1 MSKRILYILLFVIFV
16 FSTQANYLMV
26 NSEELKSDSIEQDPQ
41 SNLSPITNITIK
53 SFFASYQGVD
63 IRLDWELNDET
74 GINSFDLYRKIDNAA
89 EKKIYTL
96 NPTGALAYYFIDD
109 NIYKS
114 NDNTQTI
121 VYKLIARSGQ
131 GNNIASTSIQHNPT
145 AVQRSW
151 GSIKSMFK

>member
-1 MSKRILYILLFVIFV
+1 MSKRIIYILFFIILV
-16 FSTQANYLMV
+16 FSVPANCLMV
-26 NSEELKSDSIEQDPQ
+26 NHEELESNYIEQIPKSDLFHI
-41 SNLSPITNITIK
+41 LKITIK

-89 EKKIYTL
+89 EKKIVTL
-96 NPTGALAYYFIDD
+96 NPTGALAYYFIDN

-114 NDNTQTI
+114 NDIPQTI
-121 VYKLIARSGQ
+121 VYKLIARSSQ
-131 GNNIASTSIQHNPT
+131 GDNIISTSIQHNPT